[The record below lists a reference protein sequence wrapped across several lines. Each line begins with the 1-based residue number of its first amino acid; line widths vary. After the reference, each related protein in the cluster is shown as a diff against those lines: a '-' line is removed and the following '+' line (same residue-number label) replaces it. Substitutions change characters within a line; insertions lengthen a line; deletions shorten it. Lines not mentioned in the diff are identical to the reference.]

1 MKITDVELYSNNV
14 NFINFSVRSV
24 HPSSKYMVRDITGL
38 DAEEIIPS
46 FYGFGQNSNVKFY
59 DFGMKSRDIVMK
71 VALNPRF
78 NLGEDYADV
87 RDELY
92 KAISSSRT
100 GLISIHFSADGTSVG
115 KASAYITKFE
125 TVHFAQ
131 LPEVQ
136 ITFQCQEPFFTS
148 IDPINY
154 NIDDLNPNHA
164 GALINPI
171 IISDGL
177 STAPHGLSMKATFLA
192 ASPTFTIRD
201 IAGVNYDWQFVVYPA
216 GGFAIGDVLYLSSE
230 RSDKYLYMMR
240 GATVTYLM
248 DKVEPSSIWP
258 ILFPGTNSFYIP
270 EIANL
275 TINDVEFYAAYW
287 GV

>member
-1 MKITDVELYSNNV
+1 MKVTDVELYSNKV
-14 NFINFSVRSV
+14 NFLNFSVKKAD
-24 HPSSKYMVRDITGL
+24 PSNKFMVRDITGL
-38 DAEEIIPS
+38 DAEEIIPT
-46 FYGFGQNSNVKFY
+46 FYGFGQGSNSKFY
-59 DFGMKSRDIVMK
+59 DFAMKPRDIVMK
-71 VALNPRF
+71 ITLNPQF

-92 KAISSSRT
+92 KAISSSRI
-100 GLISIHFSADGTSVG
+100 GLISLHFIADGTSVG
-115 KASAYITKFE
+115 KATAHITKFE

-148 IDPINY
+148 IDPVNY
-154 NIDDLNPNHA
+154 VIDDLNPNHA

-177 STAPHGLSMKATFLA
+177 STAPHGFSMKATFLA
-192 ASPTFTIRD
+192 ASQTFTIRD
-201 IAGVNYDWQFVVYPA
+201 IPGANYEWTFTVYPL
-216 GGFAIGDVLYLSSE
+216 GGFAAGDVLYLSSE
-230 RSDKYLYMMR
+230 RSDKFLYMMR

-248 DKVEPSSIWP
+248 DKVDPSSIWP